1 LIPKVDIDEALSTVH
16 DRVAPAVEPRAV
28 VVVRTENDLS
38 AVADAL
44 KRL

>member
-1 LIPKVDIDEALSTVH
+1 VH
-16 DRVAPAVEPRAV
+16 DHFARAVEPRAV
-28 VVVRTENDLS
+28 VVVRIETDLS

>member
-1 LIPKVDIDEALSTVH
+1 VH
-16 DRVAPAVEPRAV
+16 DHFAPAVEPRAV
-28 VVVRTENDLS
+28 VVVRIETDLS